1 MPGLHANPR
10 SAILWGQGARLAG
23 LPRTKADLPTCAG
36 VAERHGGHHRGE
48 GLRMGVHAT
57 ALKATWYP
65 RPALL
70 CRCDTKGSVPSPG
83 ETLVTGG
90 PLRFQSVITRAQQL
104 TCGGRSLGIGSHGT
118 CTLSVP
124 PLPGPPGMAQ
134 GALSDLWPGLA
145 RMPLEGVQSWHLAEG
160 PATLSFKPRGRHG
173 SSSLQTD
180 PGRYITFPEPWADPL
195 PRKAHGQDTPPR
207 GELART
213 GWAAWR
219 GVSGNLKETVRTQ
232 TRPHNCS
239 WSCRRTAAPW
249 VCCST
254 RGTKTPGPSAH
265 PTRGPLHSSP
275 SKFLLEPS
283 VSTPHRTEVLE
294 LEKMGLPGRSDYSTL
309 VQLVQPPDLWPRL
322 RWRQRQPRSRAGPA

>member
-10 SAILWGQGARLAG
+10 SAILWGQGARLTG
-23 LPRTKADLPTCAG
+23 LPRTKADLSTSAG

-57 ALKATWYP
+57 VLKATWYP
-65 RPALL
+65 QPALL
-70 CRCDTKGSVPSPG
+70 CRCDTEGSVPSPG

-90 PLRFQSVITRAQQL
+90 PLRFQSVITGAQQL
-104 TCGGRSLGIGSHGT
+104 TCAGRSLGIGSHGT

-124 PLPGPPGMAQ
+124 PLPGPPGMAW
-134 GALSDLWPGLA
+134 GVFSDLWPGLT

-173 SSSLQTD
+173 SSGLQTD

-195 PRKAHGQDTPPR
+195 PRKAHSQATPLR

-213 GWAAWR
+213 GWAACR

-232 TRPHNCS
+232 TRP
-239 WSCRRTAAPW
+239 PQ
-249 VCCST
+249 
-254 RGTKTPGPSAH
+254 
-265 PTRGPLHSSP
+265 L
-275 SKFLLEPS
+275 LLELPQDHS
-283 VSTPHRTEVLE
+283 PMGVLLHLGNQDPRPFGPPHQRAPAFKPLQIPLGALCLNTPQDGSAGVGEN
-294 LEKMGLPGRSDYSTL
+294 GA
-309 VQLVQPPDLWPRL
+309 PR
-322 RWRQRQPRSRAGPA
+322 PF